1 MAPSET
7 DRRDY
12 PRLKRSLPLR
22 YKFLST
28 TMEDPAFDRVNDGS
42 THNISLGGMLMVGP
56 IPKLDWLKDLLIGR
70 ISVGVNLLLPGREQ
84 PVKCLTRVAWIEA
97 VDQEAISMRMGLRI
111 IDIPSDQRKVLSD
124 FLLMET
130 APP

>member
-1 MAPSET
+1 MSPSES

-22 YKFLST
+22 FKFLST
-28 TMEDPAFDRVNDGS
+28 SVQDPLMERVCDGA

-56 IPKLDWLKDLLIGR
+56 IPKLDWLKELLIGR
-70 ISVGVNLLLPGREQ
+70 IHVGVNLLLPGQ
-84 PVKCLTRVAWIEA
+84 DLPIKVLTRVAWIEA

-111 IDIPSDQRKVLSD
+111 IDIPSDQRKVLGD
-124 FLLMET
+124 FLLVET
-130 APP
+130 ESS